1 MENNELVY
9 LIMKNYLN
17 TNLIS
22 KLKLINI
29 LLIIFGYNL
38 FDFKSFAHFRGYY
51 STQIEAK
58 EKSRELGCIGT
69 FKLKKMWMPCG
80 SEKELHKYLRKNK

>member
-1 MENNELVY
+1 
-9 LIMKNYLN
+9 MKNSLK

-29 LLIIFGYNL
+29 FLIVFGFNVINFESKAHLRGNY
-38 FDFKSFAHFRGYY
+38 FTKS
-51 STQIEAK
+51 EAE
-58 EKSRELGCIGT
+58 EKAKELGCSGT
-69 FKLKKMWMPCG
+69 FKLKEMWMPCQ

>member
-1 MENNELVY
+1 
-9 LIMKNYLN
+9 MKNSLK

-29 LLIIFGYNL
+29 FLIVFGFTVIDL
-38 FDFKSFAHFRGYY
+38 QSKAHLRGKYLTE
-51 STQIEAK
+51 SEAK
-58 EKSRELGCIGT
+58 EKAKELGCSGT
-69 FKLKKMWMPCG
+69 FKLKEMWMPCQ

>member
-1 MENNELVY
+1 
-9 LIMKNYLN
+9 MKNSLK

-29 LLIIFGYNL
+29 FLIVFGFNVI
-38 FDFKSFAHFRGYY
+38 DFESKAHLRGNYLNE
-51 STQIEAK
+51 SEAK
-58 EKSRELGCIGT
+58 EKAKELGCSGT
-69 FKLKKMWMPCG
+69 FKLKEMWMPCQ